1 MRIFVLLK
9 STFDTEE
16 RVQAV
21 DGKVVYDEG
30 KMIMNPYDEYAI
42 EEALIQKGKHGGEVT
57 VVTVGQE
64 GCKTQLRTALAM
76 GADHAVLIRAEEI
89 VEVDA
94 HSTATLLAAYL
105 ADKKADLII
114 GGNMTVD
121 QGTGQVGP
129 RLAEQLGLHQ
139 ATAIIALTI
148 DKGMVT
154 VVRDVEGDEVTL
166 VSELPILVTAQQ
178 GLNEPKYPT
187 LPGIM
192 KAKKKVIEE
201 VTLDDLSL
209 DVEVVEARTKT
220 HLQYTL
226 TPRGKGK
233 VLEGKTEDQVRQLV
247 KWIGNMVKQV

>member
-9 STFDTEE
+9 STLDTEE
-16 RVQAV
+16 RVQVV

-42 EEALIQKGKHGGEVT
+42 EEALIQKSKHGGEVT
-57 VVTVGQE
+57 VVTVGHE
-64 GCKTQLRTALAM
+64 GAKTQLRTALAM
-76 GADHAVLIRAEEI
+76 GADHAVLIEAKEVE
-89 VEVDA
+89 EVDA

-121 QGTGQVGP
+121 GGTGQVGP
-129 RLAEQLGLHQ
+129 RLAEQLGLQQ

-178 GLNEPKYPT
+178 GLNEPRYPT

-192 KAKKKVIEE
+192 KAKKKMIEE
-201 VTLDDLSL
+201 ITLDDLLL
-209 DVEVVEARTKT
+209 DIEVVEARTKT
-220 HLQYTL
+220 HLQYTP
-226 TPRGKGK
+226 TPKEKGK
-233 VLEGKTEDQVRQLV
+233 VLKGETKDQVSQLV
-247 KWIGNMVKQV
+247 KLLGNLVKQV